1 MLIVLKKATCGRV
14 IRQDNVEAAP
24 RSLLGNLTLWL
35 SDCGVGSVL
44 DHGNAVFVGEGVKR
58 IEIECRTGV
67 MHRDD
72 GFGARCDRRLDIRT
86 CIKSNSYR
94 SAVKNCFG

>member
-1 MLIVLKKATCGRV
+1 MLIVLKKATCGRF
-14 IRQDNVEAAP
+14 IRQDNAEAAP

-35 SDCGVGSVL
+35 SDCGVGGVL

-67 MHRDD
+67 IHRDD
-72 GFGARCDRRLDIRT
+72 GFGARRDRRFDIRT
-86 CIKSNSYR
+86 CIKSDSYR

>member
-1 MLIVLKKATCGRV
+1 
-14 IRQDNVEAAP
+14 
-24 RSLLGNLTLWL
+24 LLGNLTLWL
-35 SDCGVGSVL
+35 SDCGVGGVL
-44 DHGNAVFVGEGVKR
+44 DHGNAVFVGE
-58 IEIECRTGV
+58 GV